1 MSSKCKSEY
10 NWNGSDI
17 LFFIYRQTACQLSR
31 GRRKKKEETP
41 TEGVEPSTTRL
52 KVWRSKPLSYAG
64 PTTAR
69 ALYMYIEYKVFPKN
83 LYGTPKIK
91 SKKQKMSADQR
102 WDYVTAR
109 PPTAGQVFREAAN
122 FNQVNVDNLTVYS
135 GTRTSTLFVGAT
147 AEISGSTVLRSNL
160 SVVGPSNFS
169 TITVNSWS
177 ILSGPVVMR
186 STLSVA
192 NAASVGSLY
201 VVAGTTMVGGVQM
214 LSGLCVDGT
223 VSLNNNL
230 FVSGTTELSGTL
242 SVYADAN
249 VLSDLSVGSD
259 LYVGG
264 STELVGTVSMYS
276 DANVQL
282 NLSVGGDVFTNSR
295 MRTPAG
301 YVDPEVGDLKMAVRS
316 TERNGWLLCNGQAVN
331 RTTYA
336 ALYAEIGTTFG
347 SGDGVNTFNLPNAA
361 GRILGNVGGGHS
373 VGTAVGSDTQALVAS
388 NVPSHTHSGTTVAEG
403 NHSHGVND
411 PGHAHTQT
419 TINDDFNSSGASP
432 PGFAADSAG
441 SRTWSNINSSTTGIT
456 IQTNGVHS
464 HSFTTDGGAGLT
476 GASFSIM
483 QPTLFVGYTF
493 IFSGVSTSD

>member
-1 MSSKCKSEY
+1 
-10 NWNGSDI
+10 
-17 LFFIYRQTACQLSR
+17 
-31 GRRKKKEETP
+31 
-41 TEGVEPSTTRL
+41 
-52 KVWRSKPLSYAG
+52 
-64 PTTAR
+64 
-69 ALYMYIEYKVFPKN
+69 
-83 LYGTPKIK
+83 
-91 SKKQKMSADQR
+91 MSADQR

-160 SVVGPSNFS
+160 SVVGPSTFS

-177 ILSGPVVMR
+177 ILSGPVVTR

-214 LSGLCVDGT
+214 LSGLSVEGI
-223 VSLNNNL
+223 VSMGSNL
-230 FVSGTTELSGTL
+230 FVSGSTELVGTV
-242 SVYADAN
+242 SMYGNAN
-249 VLSDLSVGSD
+249 VLSNLSVGND
-259 LYVGG
+259 LRVGG

-282 NLSVGGDVFTNSR
+282 NLSVGGDVITNSR
-295 MRTPAG
+295 FRTPAG
-301 YVDPEVGDLKMAVRS
+301 YVDPEVGDLKMAVYS

-336 ALYAEIGTTFG
+336 ALFAEIGTTFG
-347 SGDGVNTFNLPNAA
+347 AGDGFSTFNLPNAV
-361 GRILGNVGGGHS
+361 GRVLGNVGGDVYRNLGES
-373 VGTAVGSDTQALVAS
+373 LGSETQTLAAS
-388 NVPSHTHSGTTVAEG
+388 NLPPHTHSGTTVAEG

-411 PGHAHTQT
+411 PGHSHTQT
-419 TINDDFNSSGASP
+419 TINDDFNSSGANP

-441 SRTWSNINSSTTGIT
+441 SRTWDNINSSTTGIT
-456 IQTNGVHS
+456 IQVNGTHT
-464 HSFTTDGGAGLT
+464 HAFTTDGGAGLA
-476 GASFSIM
+476 GSSFSVM
-483 QPTLFVGYTF
+483 QPTLFIGNTF
-493 IFSGVSTSD
+493 IFSGVATTEE